1 MKVPVRQL
9 LWGLIGVVTALAT
22 YVVVAFFL
30 FIATLSLYTIPILV
44 VYTPPAFLAIGVLGA
59 ALSMKALTRAHSPR
73 PKNVSRLSF
82 WCGWAICPAG
92 YLVLLIFGS

>member
-1 MKVPVRQL
+1 MRVPVRQL
-9 LWGLIGVVTALAT
+9 LWGLAGVVAAFAT

-44 VYTPPAFLAIGVLGA
+44 VYTPLVFLVIGVLGA
-59 ALSMKALTRAHSPR
+59 ALSVKALRRTQSPR
-73 PKNVSRLSF
+73 VANLSRLSF

-92 YLVLLIFGS
+92 YLVLLIYGS